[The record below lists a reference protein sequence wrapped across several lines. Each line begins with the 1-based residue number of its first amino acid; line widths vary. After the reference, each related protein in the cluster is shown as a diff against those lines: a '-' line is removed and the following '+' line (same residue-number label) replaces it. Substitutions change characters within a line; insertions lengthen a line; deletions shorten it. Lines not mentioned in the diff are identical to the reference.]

1 MLALVGTVISR
12 SPSRNLLLRDGDRVL
27 GTHKVREVLA
37 AALGPRAHRSTIDA
51 VASLVASTISYRH
64 AVARHSSGP
73 PHGLDQELQFLAH
86 ALTATEAS

>member
-1 MLALVGTVISR
+1 MRWGNMRGSENVEDRRGYESA
-12 SPSRNLLLRDGDRVL
+12 GDL
-27 GTHKVREVLA
+27 WCPGFFGMDLES
-37 AALGPRAHRSTIDA
+37 GEE
-51 VASLVASTISYRH
+51 ASLVASTISYRH